1 MIVYLSFV
9 RLCDLWPLTSGRKM
23 AKHVAHTSGNLFT
36 RMNFYDTVSSFLS
49 DRYVWDRRADGRTDE
64 CIQQRGLLLG
74 GTHNKVY
81 KQLSQWIWEN
91 RDLWM
96 KSYNYQKS
104 TIGELST
111 NKPILMI
118 GLRGEH
124 AHSGVHHCDVCQIIS
139 TKYDRIGQSDVFHH
153 PPQKAL

>member
-1 MIVYLSFV
+1 VTSG
-9 RLCDLWPLTSGRKM
+9 LWPLDVKWQSMLRIPLGTCSPEWIFTIPLVHSWVTGTYETDGR
-23 AKHVAHTSGNLFT
+23 T
-36 RMNFYDTVSSFLS
+36 
-49 DRYVWDRRADGRTDE
+49 DGRTDE